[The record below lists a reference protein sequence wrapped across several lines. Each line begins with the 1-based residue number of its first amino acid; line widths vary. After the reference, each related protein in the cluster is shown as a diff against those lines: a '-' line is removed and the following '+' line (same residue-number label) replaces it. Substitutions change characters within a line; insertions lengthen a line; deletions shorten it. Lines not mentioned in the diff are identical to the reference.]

1 MLLLQIEVS
10 NHSLQFQNVTDHTEL
25 DVEEE
30 DESNLWQLRKAEN
43 FKILIFL
50 IILSAKTF
58 SLQILIIF
66 DEFSVQGEEGKRR
79 EKFGRRE
86 NGNIDI
92 GLNSREKIN
101 TKC

>member
-66 DEFSVQGEEGKRR
+66 DEFP
-79 EKFGRRE
+79 
-86 NGNIDI
+86 
-92 GLNSREKIN
+92 SREKKVRGGRSLRGGRRGIL
-101 TKC
+101 T